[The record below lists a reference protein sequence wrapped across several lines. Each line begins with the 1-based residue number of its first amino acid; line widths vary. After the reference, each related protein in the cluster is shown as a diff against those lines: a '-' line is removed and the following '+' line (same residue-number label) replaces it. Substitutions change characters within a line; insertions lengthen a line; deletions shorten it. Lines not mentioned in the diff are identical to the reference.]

1 MKCGMSP
8 VRADALRNRA
18 KVLEAARAIFEE
30 KGGATTTEDVAK
42 RAGVGIGT
50 VFRHF
55 PTKASLFQAIIEDR
69 FEALADFA
77 DEASKRQKVPGEAF
91 FLFLER
97 MVKDGPAKRTILDEL
112 AASGVDVKKQI
123 MEWPSKLRVKA
134 ALEKLLGAA
143 QKAGVVRKDIEARDV
158 YAVLAG
164 AAAAWDQSADPK
176 TSDRALRL
184 VLDALRV
191 HR

>member
-1 MKCGMSP
+1 MTA
-8 VRADALRNRA
+8 VRADAVRNRA
-18 KVLEAARAIFEE
+18 KVLEAAREIFAE

-55 PTKASLFQAIIEDR
+55 PTKAALFEALIADR
-69 FEALADFA
+69 FETLADFA
-77 DEASKRQKVPGEAF
+77 DEAEQRQRTKGEAF

-97 MVKDGPAKRTILDEL
+97 MVKDGPAKRTLLDEL
-112 AASGVDVKKQI
+112 VASGVDVKKRI
-123 MEWPSKLRVKA
+123 LESPAKLRVKL

-143 QKAGVVRKDIEARDV
+143 QKAGVVRKDIETRDV

-164 AAAAWDQSADPK
+164 AAAAWDQSADSK
-176 TSDRALRL
+176 SADRALRL